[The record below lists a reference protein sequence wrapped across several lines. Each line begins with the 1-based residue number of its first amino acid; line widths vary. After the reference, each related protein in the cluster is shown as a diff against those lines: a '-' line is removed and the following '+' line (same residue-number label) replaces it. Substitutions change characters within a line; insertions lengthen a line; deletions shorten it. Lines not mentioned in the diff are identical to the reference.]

1 LIEINAVAGR
11 NDTLSNDIGK
21 LTMRLR
27 MLLMAAVL
35 LTLSASGAATPADV
49 SAALSELM
57 TRLQLQHAK
66 LWFAGKLG
74 NWDLASYEARQI
86 EAGLDMAGKM
96 LPDPAGIGR
105 VTEQLTAARQA
116 IGSKDLAAFT
126 RAYAAVTNE
135 CNGCHRAGSYPWITI
150 QLPLTVPVPNQVFT
164 DQLAEGRAFAR
175 ASCATCHVVSDA
187 TKDAV
192 AARPAAPSFPEMAKR
207 PSFSADGV
215 RQLLRS
221 NHRRLGTDQTM
232 PNPRLSEYQIE
243 AVVAYLETLRAG
255 QSR

>member
-1 LIEINAVAGR
+1 LIEINAGTGR
-11 NDTLSNDIGK
+11 NDTLTDDIGK
-21 LTMRLR
+21 PTMRLR

-35 LTLSASGAATPADV
+35 LTLSAPGAATPADV
-49 SAALSELM
+49 SAALSDLM

-74 NWDLASYEARQI
+74 NWDLANYEAGQI
-86 EAGLDMAGKM
+86 EAGLEMAGKM
-96 LPDPAGIGR
+96 LPDPAAIGR
-105 VTEQLTAARQA
+105 VRDQLQAARRA
-116 IGSKDLAAFT
+116 IGSKDAAAFT

-135 CNGCHRAGSYPWITI
+135 CNGCHRAGGYPWITI
-150 QLPLTVPVPNQVFT
+150 QLPLTPPVPNQVFT

-187 TKDAV
+187 TRDAAV
-192 AARPAAPSFPEMAKR
+192 TRPAAPSFPEMARR

-215 RQLLRS
+215 RQFLLS
-221 NHRRLGTDQTM
+221 NHRRLGSERTM